1 MFHRWWRA
9 GNEVF
14 VVACDDSYRQSMME
28 CEDAYN
34 APFTIVEPWNP
45 DNDNPIVPSIDYLND
60 VMTWF
65 NPDIV
70 YVGGE
75 PHQDGAYE
83 VARDIY
89 NRGICQVWAVS
100 QNIGMAKTNENES
113 KAMLLINGY
122 ICCSESVKMRYNEIE
137 AHHSNPLTP
146 KLRSGVGA
154 INDEVFRY
162 YPPRERIALRKKNM
176 PDDVDNF
183 IIGFAGR
190 MIPEK
195 GIENVILAI
204 SKMTPVTRDR
214 VRFLIAGDRRP
225 HTATL
230 ENIVSEH
237 GLEKNVSFVGYQPNR
252 KLLAEWMACLDLF
265 VLPSLITSGWIEQ
278 LGLVLIEAG
287 MVGTPSVA
295 SECGGPLDIII
306 NQQTGMFARP
316 GDHLDLKDKIEWMIT
331 HPRQRHQMGT
341 EASKYMIDRY
351 GLKESDRELKF
362 LKDVKEG
369 KTNVN

>member
-14 VVACDDSYRQSMME
+14 VVACDDSYRQSMRE

-122 ICCSESVKMRYNEIE
+122 
-137 AHHSNPLTP
+137 
-146 KLRSGVGA
+146 
-154 INDEVFRY
+154 
-162 YPPRERIALRKKNM
+162 
-176 PDDVDNF
+176 
-183 IIGFAGR
+183 
-190 MIPEK
+190 
-195 GIENVILAI
+195 
-204 SKMTPVTRDR
+204 
-214 VRFLIAGDRRP
+214 
-225 HTATL
+225 
-230 ENIVSEH
+230 
-237 GLEKNVSFVGYQPNR
+237 
-252 KLLAEWMACLDLF
+252 
-265 VLPSLITSGWIEQ
+265 LP
-278 LGLVLIEAG
+278 
-287 MVGTPSVA
+287 
-295 SECGGPLDIII
+295 
-306 NQQTGMFARP
+306 
-316 GDHLDLKDKIEWMIT
+316 
-331 HPRQRHQMGT
+331 
-341 EASKYMIDRY
+341 
-351 GLKESDRELKF
+351 
-362 LKDVKEG
+362 
-369 KTNVN
+369 